1 MVQITYTLRLDMRDT
16 GIVNTS
22 LRLKQGDSGMK
33 IAVNVFNGGVSAFDS
48 STTPKIV
55 FRRPD
60 GASVMADMTV
70 ESSLYS
76 YTLVGNELQ
85 VPGKELI
92 DIKFPI
98 GAEGRESTMS
108 CSIEVVPDTIT
119 PNTHGS
125 GIYDND
131 LAVLVE
137 EATEAAETVQ
147 EVVGDSE
154 AWANG
159 ERNGVPVGP
168 EDPAYHNNSKYWS
181 EQANPTALANLTDV
195 DVDGVVNGDVLQYNS
210 STQKWEGKSISS
222 GTNEIIAPVEG
233 ATSLHAYVVGEQLIY
248 NDTLYKVIAPI
259 AVNDALVVDTNIEVS
274 NKTVIEQVEDLDASK
289 MSYAVNTKLGVH
301 NRIPVSSIFASGTV
315 NGLTYTVNS
324 NDTVKINGTI
334 TAGQTFAHK
343 DCSVTFTLPAGTYS
357 FADGLA
363 NGTSANCGIVLRK
376 TNSSGDLLVSTANTA
391 HNGTFS
397 ISSDIVVWARIYADS
412 SFGTFSNVILYPLLK
427 VIEDTDPTFAP
438 YAMTNREL
446 TREVVTTPSIS
457 GATYTWG
464 QATRIGRLACLQLN
478 FTLNSNLEGN
488 GGQTTITI
496 TNIPKF
502 IYQLSMMVLVNN
514 IYLVEIICIDTNAGT
529 FKVVNPGSTAV
540 PSGSSVRLAIT
551 YMCRL

>member
-131 LAVLVE
+131 LAELVE

-195 DVDGVVNGDVLQYNS
+195 DVDGVVNGDLLQYNS
-210 STQKWEGKSISS
+210 TTHKWE
-222 GTNEIIAPVEG
+222 
-233 ATSLHAYVVGEQLIY
+233 TS
-248 NDTLYKVIAPI
+248 N
-259 AVNDALVVDTNIEVS
+259 
-274 NKTVIEQVEDLDASK
+274 TVIEQVEDNAEGIEELNDAWK
-289 MSYAVNTKLGVH
+289 KNGAYNLCPNEATTQVNNGV
-301 NRIPVSSIFASGTV
+301 
-315 NGLTYTVNS
+315 TYTVS
-324 NDTVKINGTI
+324 ADGTI
-334 TAGQTFAHK
+334 TTSGATTTNTSQLTISNVSLK
-343 DCSVTFTLPAGTYS
+343 KGTYKAVGCPTGGS
-357 FADGLA
+357 SNPWTYYVIYKKDNASGETLGYDEGNGCTLTLA
-363 NGTSANCGIVLRK
+363 TDMVVNVRIIVNTTIDMSGK
-376 TNSSGDLLVSTANTA
+376 TFKPMITTDLNATYDDYQP
-391 HNGTFS
+391 H
-397 ISSDIVVWARIYADS
+397 
-412 SFGTFSNVILYPLLK
+412 
-427 VIEDTDPTFAP
+427 
-438 YAMTNREL
+438 AMTNREL
-446 TREVVTTPSIS
+446 TQALGNVKEIRTGKFNFTNGASIS
-457 GATYTWG
+457 GSVTYNTP
-464 QATRIGRLACLQLN
+464 
-478 FTLNSNLEGN
+478 FTSTGSKLVL
-488 GGQTTITI
+488 IT
-496 TNIPKF
+496 PE
-502 IYQLSMMVLVNN
+502 S
-514 IYLVEIICIDTNAGT
+514 
-529 FKVVNPGSTAV
+529 GSTTQIHAFCV
-540 PSGSSVRLAIT
+540 NGQSNTGFNYIAKNITGDTSSANRVAQYIAMS
-551 YMCRL
+551 Y